1 MPKRRPQPATVI
13 SLVALFVALGGTSY
27 AALSVTGKNVKN
39 SSLTG
44 ADIKNSSITGTD
56 VKNRSLRAVDFR
68 AGELPA
74 GAQGPQGP
82 QGLKGDTGAKGD
94 KGDAGTPATRLW
106 ASINNA
112 NPPTILHGQ
121 GVTAVADSGYSAG
134 STEVTFDRDVS
145 ACAFIVTPLG
155 HGGGYLTPTVTAAVT
170 TGFYAG
176 SSLTNQQVRVTTYY
190 DDAVADRDYD
200 IVAFC

>member
-1 MPKRRPQPATVI
+1 MFKRRPQPATLI
-13 SLVALFVALGGTSY
+13 SLIALFVALGGTSY

-39 SSLTG
+39 NSLTG

-74 GAQGPQGP
+74 GAQGLQGP
-82 QGLKGDTGAKGD
+82 KGDTGAKGDRGD

-112 NPPTILHGQ
+112 NPPTIRYAQ
-121 GVTAVADSGYSAG
+121 GVTAVADTAYSAG

-145 ACAFIVTPLG
+145 TCAFLVTPVG
-155 HGGGYLTPTVTAAVT
+155 HGGGYLIPTVTAAVT

-176 SSLTNQQVRVTTYY
+176 SGLTNQQVRVTTYY
-190 DDAVADRDYD
+190 DDAAADRDYD